1 MPLSPGK
8 LRYELELMPL
18 RIYGTR
24 THLFAEATMVDSM
37 PRIDRPVF
45 VCYHPEACFA
55 HGLKNA
61 VTVQHI
67 ERIRCMISSL
77 GFNMTTPSAS
87 LVRLN
92 RSRPPKEKKTREI
105 RYQSQLTAK
114 GEKGDDTIDTEQD
127 SSFRW
132 TRTNRYDDL
141 EKLLS
146 RYCKE
151 VLTGTPADM
160 DDIPEHLHH
169 YLDYVYDIYMAAKA
183 PAFASFRHTAALLRT
198 LPPTDEMKWLTMCVG
213 PDVVTLLRS
222 PLADA
227 LVDSKI
233 VPALH
238 SLLQELK
245 KERNTSSNARLHPR
259 LRYIL
264 QRGCIT
270 VPSQK
275 EMTTICAR
283 LRWAAKMY
291 KIEQA
296 SLEKQIKEAI
306 TKARNSRTKL
316 WARSIART
324 IVPTSEILNLDHPYN
339 KSVDAAK
346 FIKDLGENG

>member
-1 MPLSPGK
+1 
-8 LRYELELMPL
+8 
-18 RIYGTR
+18 
-24 THLFAEATMVDSM
+24 
-37 PRIDRPVF
+37 
-45 VCYHPEACFA
+45 
-55 HGLKNA
+55 
-61 VTVQHI
+61 
-67 ERIRCMISSL
+67 
-77 GFNMTTPSAS
+77 
-87 LVRLN
+87 
-92 RSRPPKEKKTREI
+92 
-105 RYQSQLTAK
+105 
-114 GEKGDDTIDTEQD
+114 
-127 SSFRW
+127 
-132 TRTNRYDDL
+132 
-141 EKLLS
+141 
-146 RYCKE
+146 
-151 VLTGTPADM
+151 
-160 DDIPEHLHH
+160 
-169 YLDYVYDIYMAAKA
+169 
-183 PAFASFRHTAALLRT
+183 
-198 LPPTDEMKWLTMCVG
+198 MKWLTMCVG

-245 KERNTSSNARLHPR
+245 KERNTSSNARLYPR
-259 LRYIL
+259 LRHML

-296 SLEKQIKEAI
+296 SSEKQMKEAI

-346 FIKDLGENG
+346 FIKDLGENGWRGMGSGRECGSQWSWGCSIPEKLPSAGLARATQMARGDSGRDEEG

>member
-1 MPLSPGK
+1 
-8 LRYELELMPL
+8 
-18 RIYGTR
+18 
-24 THLFAEATMVDSM
+24 
-37 PRIDRPVF
+37 
-45 VCYHPEACFA
+45 
-55 HGLKNA
+55 
-61 VTVQHI
+61 
-67 ERIRCMISSL
+67 
-77 GFNMTTPSAS
+77 
-87 LVRLN
+87 
-92 RSRPPKEKKTREI
+92 
-105 RYQSQLTAK
+105 
-114 GEKGDDTIDTEQD
+114 
-127 SSFRW
+127 
-132 TRTNRYDDL
+132 
-141 EKLLS
+141 
-146 RYCKE
+146 
-151 VLTGTPADM
+151 
-160 DDIPEHLHH
+160 
-169 YLDYVYDIYMAAKA
+169 
-183 PAFASFRHTAALLRT
+183 
-198 LPPTDEMKWLTMCVG
+198 MKWLTMCVG

-245 KERNTSSNARLHPR
+245 KERNTSSNARLYPR
-259 LRYIL
+259 LRHML

-296 SLEKQIKEAI
+296 SSEKQMKEAI

-346 FIKDLGENG
+346 FIKDLGENGWRGMGGYTNANPYRQVAGRIKAYNKYQDQDENVVRNGAGVVQSQKSYRLQDSPELHKWHEEILEEMKKADGDEMAFARYLKGFLIIPMHQRMIPAKYAGV